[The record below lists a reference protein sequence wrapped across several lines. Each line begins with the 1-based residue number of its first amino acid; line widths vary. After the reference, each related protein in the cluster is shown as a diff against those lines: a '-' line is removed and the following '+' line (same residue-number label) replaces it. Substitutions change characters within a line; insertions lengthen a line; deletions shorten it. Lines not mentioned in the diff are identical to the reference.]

1 MSRPK
6 QRVLK
11 RSGGAICFVL
21 PLITFFFVLSAD
33 FVMWDD
39 DRAIINN
46 PLVGGLSLER
56 LPVIFSDLQSTS
68 HFTPMTG
75 LYRSLI
81 YELFPPT
88 EAGMTAFGYHFGSW
102 LLHATSTLLLY
113 LICFELFTIL
123 GKRQG
128 KKSGA
133 TLRKRQ
139 VFVCVLAALFWS
151 LHPLRVEP
159 VAWASSGNHCLATT
173 FLFLSVWFYL
183 RHAQFTGPI
192 GRDPLLW
199 YALMAYVLSLLS
211 HPIGI
216 GFFLVL
222 FVLDVFPLRRLRV
235 SWSLWKSRQDRA
247 VLIEKL
253 PFLLAGVL
261 VALVTIGLQMYHP
274 QYSDPP
280 SPPWEQFGLLS
291 RAMQGLYVWTY
302 YVWRTWFPLELSPT
316 YTTLS
321 QFNPLG
327 SLFVFSALGFLLV
340 STLAWLFRKRYPG
353 VLAAWCC
360 HLVMIFP
367 VLGLTQ
373 MNHVANDRYVLTASV
388 LWSLLFVGLMVRSYR
403 SEVYRVIMAVSLLL
417 VTSLAVASHRQVNVW
432 HDTETLFGHIL
443 KVLGDDPARE
453 DIYFRLGRHHWNMY
467 RFDASATE
475 FSAAIKAVEES
486 IRIRPGHVE
495 ARMLYATI
503 LFESERYDDVLSEVQ
518 FVLAEEILQHDAL
531 CLRGMVYM
539 KRKQWEDA
547 AAVFDEVLNEN
558 PEFLPAVQKKSEL
571 EMLKASSNGL
581 EQ

>member
-1 MSRPK
+1 MSRSK
-6 QRVLK
+6 QRGLK
-11 RSGGAICFVL
+11 RWGGAVCFVL
-21 PLITFFFVLSAD
+21 PLLTFFFILSAD

-46 PLVGGLSLER
+46 PLVGGLSFER

-75 LYRSLI
+75 LYRSLL
-81 YELFPPT
+81 YDLFPPS
-88 EAGMTAFGYHFGSW
+88 EQGMTAFGYHFGSW

-113 LICFELFTIL
+113 LVCFELFTIL
-123 GKRQG
+123 RKRRG
-128 KKSGA
+128 KKA
-133 TLRKRQ
+133 APVLRQRQ

-183 RHAQFTGPI
+183 KHAQCSGPI
-192 GRDPLLW
+192 LRDPMLW
-199 YALMAYVLSLLS
+199 YALLAYVLSLLS

-222 FVLDVFPLRRLRV
+222 VVLDLFPLRRLQL
-235 SWSLWKSRQDRA
+235 SMSFWKSRRDLTI
-247 VLIEKL
+247 VIEKL

-280 SPPWEQFGLLS
+280 SPPWDQFGLFA
-291 RAMQGLYVWTY
+291 RVMQGIYVWTY
-302 YVWRTWFPLELSPT
+302 YVWRIWFPVNLSPT

-327 SLFVFSALGFLLV
+327 LVFIFSAVGFLLI
-340 STLAWLFRKRYPG
+340 STLAWLLRKRLPG
-353 VLAAWCC
+353 LLAGWGC

-373 MNHVANDRYVLTASV
+373 MNHVANDRYSLTVSV
-388 LWSLLFVGLMVRSYR
+388 IWSLFFVGLMTRPYR
-403 SEVYRVIMAVSLLL
+403 SELYRLVIGGSLLL
-417 VTSLAVASHRQVNVW
+417 VLSLAVASHRQVRVW
-432 HDTETLFGHIL
+432 HDTEALFGHVL
-443 KVLGDDPARE
+443 NVLGDDPARE
-453 DIYFRLGRHHWNMY
+453 DMYFRLGRHHWNLY
-467 RFDASATE
+467 RFDGSEEE
-475 FSAAIKAVEES
+475 FQAAIESVRES
-486 IRIRPGHVE
+486 IRIRPGHAE

-503 LFESERYDDVLSEVQ
+503 LFQSERYDEVLSEVKA
-518 FVLAEEILQHDAL
+518 VLDEEILQHDAL

-539 KRKQWEDA
+539 QRKQWQA
-547 AAVFDEVLNEN
+547 AEEAFGEVLKEN
-558 PEFLPAVQKKSEL
+558 PTFPLAVQKMAEL
-571 EMLKASSNGL
+571 EMLEERSKEL
-581 EQ
+581 E